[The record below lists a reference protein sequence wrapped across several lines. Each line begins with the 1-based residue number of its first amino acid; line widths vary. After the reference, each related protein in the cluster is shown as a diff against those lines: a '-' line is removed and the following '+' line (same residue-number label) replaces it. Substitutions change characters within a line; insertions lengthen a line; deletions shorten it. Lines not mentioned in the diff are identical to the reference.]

1 MPGYVEDRWYRKGP
15 PDPDDPKGRPTRVE
29 TARHGQGKRY
39 KVAGIPGVSARS
51 FERLTGP
58 RGANA
63 WLAKAQHQTTSGE
76 FVDPRRGDM
85 LLRDYIEQE
94 WWPNK
99 AYDDPATKNTVHSR
113 VWTHILPHLGSLQ
126 LNAVK
131 TPQLKAWLT
140 TARAGAGPG
149 TVNEAWNYLASIL
162 QSAVDDERI
171 TKNYCR
177 SQQSVR
183 PPARP
188 SPKPRAWSKD
198 RVLAVREGMDPR
210 FQIAV
215 DIGVGAGLR
224 AGELFGLSVEDIDEE
239 GERILVRRQIKK
251 IGAKLCF
258 ALPKGQKT
266 RTVPVPGYLLKR
278 ISEHLAARPAQMVSL
293 PWSNPA
299 PGETDRERELR
310 APQEHALILPGPSG
324 GGMRRDA
331 WDTRIWKPALAAAGV
346 IPMAEVKKQPIKTR
360 PGTFRTVQTY
370 VESRE
375 NGFHAL
381 RHTFASVQLDAREP
395 IVAVSSWLG
404 HENASITLRIYAHM
418 MPEADGRGRT
428 AMQAWFEGSP

>member
-1 MPGYVEDRWYRKGP
+1 MAGYVEDRWFKKGP
-15 PDPDDPKGRPTRVE
+15 PDPETGKPTRVE

-39 KVAGIPGVSARS
+39 KVAGIPGVRARS
-51 FERLTGP
+51 FDRLTGP
-58 RGANA
+58 QGANA
-63 WLAKAQHQTTSGE
+63 WLAKAQHQATAGE
-76 FVDPRRGDM
+76 FIDPRRGDI
-85 LLRDYIEQE
+85 LLKEYIEQE

-99 AYDDPATKNTVHSR
+99 AYEDPATARTVRSR
-113 VWTHILPHLGSLQ
+113 IDTHVLPHLGSLQ
-126 LNAVK
+126 LNAIK
-131 TPQLKAWLT
+131 APQLKRWVAALK
-140 TARAGAGPG
+140 GATGPG
-149 TVNEAWNYLASIL
+149 TINEAWHYLAAIL
-162 QSAVDDERI
+162 QAAVDDERI

-177 SQQSVR
+177 SQKSVR

-188 SPKPRAWSKD
+188 TPKPRAWSKE
-198 RVLAVREGMDPR
+198 RVLAVQEAVDPR
-210 FQIAV
+210 FRIAV

-224 AGELFGLSVEDIDEE
+224 AGEVFGLAVEDIDEE

-251 IGAKLCF
+251 VGSKLCF

-278 ISEHLAARPAQMVSL
+278 ISEHLAARPARLVTL

-299 PGETDRERELR
+299 PGETERERDLR
-310 APQEHALILPGPSG
+310 APRSHALILTGAQG
-324 GGMRRDA
+324 GGMRRDT
-331 WDTRIWKPALAAAGV
+331 WDARIWKPALAAAGV
-346 IPMAEVKKQPIKTR
+346 IPPPALTKQPIRTK
-360 PGTFRTVQTY
+360 PGVSRTVKTY

-418 MPEADGRGRT
+418 MPEADGRGRS
-428 AMQAWFEGSP
+428 AMQAWFEGSL

>member
-1 MPGYVEDRWYRKGP
+1 MAGYVEDRWFKKGP
-15 PDPDDPKGRPTRVE
+15 PDPETGKPTRVE

-39 KVAGIPGVSARS
+39 KVAGIPGVRARS
-51 FERLTGP
+51 FDRLTGP
-58 RGANA
+58 QGANA
-63 WLAKAQHQTTSGE
+63 WLAKAQHQATAGE
-76 FVDPRRGDM
+76 FIDPRRGDI
-85 LLRDYIEQE
+85 LLKDYIEQE
-94 WWPNK
+94 WWPSK
-99 AYDDPATKNTVHSR
+99 AYEDPATARTVRSR
-113 VWTHILPHLGSLQ
+113 IDTHILPHLGSLQ
-126 LNAVK
+126 LNAIK
-131 TPQLKAWLT
+131 APQLKRWVAALK
-140 TARAGAGPG
+140 GATGPG
-149 TVNEAWNYLASIL
+149 TSNEAWHYLAAIL
-162 QSAVDDERI
+162 QAAVDDERI

-177 SQQSVR
+177 SQKSVR

-188 SPKPRAWSKD
+188 TPKPRAWSKE
-198 RVLAVREGMDPR
+198 RVLAVQEAIDPR
-210 FQIAV
+210 FRIAV

-224 AGELFGLSVEDIDEE
+224 AGEVFGLAVEDIDEE

-251 IGAKLCF
+251 VGSKLCY

-278 ISEHLAARPAQMVSL
+278 ISEHLTARPAQLVTL

-299 PGETDRERELR
+299 PGETERERDLR
-310 APQEHALILPGPSG
+310 APRSHALILTGAKG
-324 GGMRRDA
+324 GGMRRDT

-346 IPMAEVKKQPIKTR
+346 IPPPALTKQPIRTK
-360 PGTFRTVQTY
+360 PGVSRTVKTY

-418 MPEADGRGRT
+418 MPEADGRGRS
-428 AMQAWFEGSP
+428 AMQAWFEGSL

>member
-1 MPGYVEDRWYRKGP
+1 MPGYVEDRWYKKGP
-15 PDPDDPKGRPTRVE
+15 PDANGKATRVE
-29 TARHGQGKRY
+29 TARNGQGKRY
-39 KVAGIPGVSARS
+39 KVTGIPGVRARS

-58 RGANA
+58 HGANA
-63 WLAKAQHQTTSGE
+63 WLAKAQHQATAGE
-76 FVDPRRGDM
+76 FVDPRRGEM
-85 LLRDYIEQE
+85 LLQEYIEQE

-99 AYDDPATKNTVHSR
+99 AYDDPATRNTVRSR
-113 VWTHILPHLGSLQ
+113 IWTHVIPHLGSLQ

-131 TPQLKAWLT
+131 TPQLKRWLT
-140 TARAGAGPG
+140 TMRGLAGPG
-149 TVNEAWNYLASIL
+149 TINEAWNYLASIL
-162 QSAVDDERI
+162 QAAVDDERI

-177 SQQSVR
+177 SQKSVR

-188 SPKPRAWSKD
+188 SPKPRAWDKAQ
-198 RVLAVREGMDPR
+198 VLAVREAMDSR
-210 FQIAV
+210 YRIAV

-224 AGELFGLSVEDIDEE
+224 AGEVFGLAVEDIDEE

-251 IGAKLCF
+251 IGSKLCY

-266 RTVPVPGYLLKR
+266 RSVPVPSYLLKR
-278 ISEHLAARPAQMVSL
+278 ISEHLAARPARLVSL

-299 PGETDRERELR
+299 PGETDREKELR
-310 APQEHALILPGPSG
+310 APREHALILPGAMG

-346 IPMAEVKKQPIKTR
+346 IPAATVTKVPMKAKPGAHKT
-360 PGTFRTVQTY
+360 VHTY
-370 VESRE
+370 AESRE

-404 HENASITLRIYAHM
+404 HENAAITLRIYAHM
-418 MPEADGRGRT
+418 MPEADGRGRS
-428 AMQAWFEGSP
+428 AMQAWFEGSA

>member
-1 MPGYVEDRWYRKGP
+1 MAGYVEDRWYKKGP
-15 PDPDDPKGRPTRVE
+15 SDANGKATRVE
-29 TARHGQGKRY
+29 TARYGQGKRY
-39 KVAGIPGVSARS
+39 KVTGIPGVRARS

-58 RGANA
+58 HGANA
-63 WLAKAQHQTTSGE
+63 WLAKAQHQATAGE
-76 FVDPRRGDM
+76 FVDPRRGEM
-85 LLRDYIEQE
+85 LLKEYIEQE

-99 AYDDPATKNTVHSR
+99 AYDDPATSNTVHSR
-113 VWTHILPHLGSLQ
+113 IWTHVIPHLGSLQ

-131 TPQLKAWLT
+131 TPQLKRWLT
-140 TARAGAGPG
+140 TMRGLVGPG
-149 TVNEAWNYLASIL
+149 TTNEAWNYLASIL
-162 QSAVDDERI
+162 QAAVDDERI

-177 SQQSVR
+177 AQKSVR

-188 SPKPRAWSKD
+188 SPKPRAWDKAQ
-198 RVLAVREGMDPR
+198 VLAVREAMDSR
-210 FQIAV
+210 YRIAV

-224 AGELFGLSVEDIDEE
+224 AGEVFGLAVEDIDEE

-251 IGAKLCF
+251 IGSKLCY

-266 RTVPVPGYLLKR
+266 RGVPVPSYLLKR
-278 ISEHLAARPAQMVSL
+278 ISEHLAVRPAQMVSL

-299 PGETDRERELR
+299 PGETDREKELR
-310 APQEHALILPGPSG
+310 APREHALIVPGAMG

-346 IPMAEVKKQPIKTR
+346 IPAAKVTKVPMKAKPGAHKT
-360 PGTFRTVQTY
+360 VHAY

-404 HENASITLRIYAHM
+404 HENAAITLRIYAHM
-418 MPEADGRGRT
+418 MPEADGRGRS
-428 AMQAWFEGSP
+428 AMQAWFEGSA

>member
-1 MPGYVEDRWYRKGP
+1 VPGYVEDRWYRKGP
-15 PDPDDPKGRPTRVE
+15 PDPDDPKGKPTRVE

-39 KVAGIPGVSARS
+39 KVAGIPGVRARS

-58 RGANA
+58 QGANA
-63 WLAKAQHQTTSGE
+63 WLAKAQHQATTGE
-76 FVDPRRGDM
+76 FVDPRRGEM
-85 LLRDYIEQE
+85 LLKDYIEQE

-99 AYDDPATKNTVHSR
+99 AYDDPATSNTVHSR

-131 TPQLKAWLT
+131 TPQLKHWLT
-140 TARAGAGPG
+140 TAKASAGPG
-149 TVNEAWNYLASIL
+149 TINEAWNYLASIL

-177 SQQSVR
+177 AQKSVR

-188 SPKPRAWSKD
+188 SPKPRAWDKD
-198 RVLAVREGMDPR
+198 RVLAVRQAMDPR
-210 FQIAV
+210 YRIAV

-224 AGELFGLSVEDIDEE
+224 AGEVFGLSLADIDEE
-239 GERILVRRQIKK
+239 GGRILVRRQIKK

-266 RTVPVPGYLLKR
+266 RTVPVPDYLLKR
-278 ISEHLAARPAQMVSL
+278 ISEHLTARPAQLVSL

-299 PGETDRERELR
+299 PGDTDRDRELR
-310 APQEHALILPGPSG
+310 APQEHALILPGAGG

-331 WDTRIWKPALAAAGV
+331 WDTRIWKPALAKAGV
-346 IPMAEVKKQPIKTR
+346 IPEPKVKQQPMKTR
-360 PGTFRTVQTY
+360 PGQFRTVRTY
-370 VESRE
+370 AESRE

-418 MPEADGRGRT
+418 MPEADGRGRA

>member
-1 MPGYVEDRWYRKGP
+1 MAGYVEDRWYRKGP
-15 PDPDDPKGRPTRVE
+15 PDPGDPKGKPTRVE
-29 TARHGQGKRY
+29 TARYGQGKRY

-51 FERLTGP
+51 FDRLTGHE
-58 RGANA
+58 GANA
-63 WLAKAQHQTTSGE
+63 WLAKAQHEASSGE
-76 FVDPRRGDM
+76 FIDPRRGEM
-85 LLRDYIEQE
+85 LLRVYIEKE

-99 AYDDPATKNTVHSR
+99 AYDDPATRNTVHSR

-131 TPQLKAWLT
+131 TPQLKTWLT
-140 TARAGAGPG
+140 TVKALAGPG
-149 TVNEAWNYLASIL
+149 TINEAWNYLASIL

-177 SQQSVR
+177 AQKSVR

-188 SPKPRAWSKD
+188 SPKPRAWNKE
-198 RVLAVREGMDPR
+198 RVLAVREAMDPR
-210 FQIAV
+210 FQVAV

-224 AGELFGLSVEDIDEE
+224 AGEVFGLSLADIDEE

-293 PWSNPA
+293 PWSDPA
-299 PGETDRERELR
+299 PGTTDRERELR
-310 APQEHALILPGPSG
+310 APQEHALILCGPTG

-331 WDTRIWKPALAAAGV
+331 WDTRIWKPALAKAGV
-346 IPMAEVKKQPIKTR
+346 IPAPKETSQPIATR
-360 PGTFRTVQTY
+360 PGAVRTVRKY
-370 VESRE
+370 AESRE

-395 IVAVSSWLG
+395 IVAVSNWLG
-404 HENASITLRIYAHM
+404 HENAAITLRIYAHM
-418 MPEADGRGRT
+418 MPEADGRGRA
-428 AMQAWFEGSP
+428 AMQAWFEG